1 MRVPNISIYANA
13 TYNLGGLT
21 SDLQNA
27 NEVMA
32 TQKRINSISDD
43 PIGLSQVLDLKVSI
57 GNLDQIEKNVN
68 MGISWLKGT
77 ENALGSANDL
87 ILDAKTQVSR
97 LINASMSASEREDA
111 IGGINSIIEQIVTL
125 GNTQINGSYIFGGT
139 DTDTLPLT
147 YNKNENPP
155 EIVYNGN
162 NTAFEIKTDKQVTV
176 PVGGD
181 GKAVF
186 WTDAVEINLTNNT
199 IMFKEDNGH
208 GSASEKIMK
217 ATIADGTYTKD
228 QLEVAVKN
236 ALNDL
241 SSTQGYGMTY
251 EVSYDGDSKQFSIGE
266 DGTYDG
272 FLRTEFMWE
281 TGEDAYL
288 AQISASPSINPDD
301 IDVKINRPDALTI
314 DTPQP
319 QGSEPFR
326 LIWQGD
332 DTWAIANNPGYT
344 IIPSTIS
351 GSDTSIGIDLNE
363 SGTPDITITLDK
375 PVSTKGEYIEFEIV
389 SAQGDHSLGHEIG
402 FNQDNS
408 IYAPPTSDS
417 NAVFVT
423 DLDITL
429 ANRTIAFSEDGGVT
443 TLYAIIPVLN
453 YTDMDTL
460 STAIKDAMELAGS
473 VNYAVSYDP
482 KESRFN
488 IREDGTSLD
497 ELILVWSDP
506 LASATAK
513 TLGYYPQDDTI
524 SYPSSDSMTQLH
536 ITLDSTNNK
545 IAFQETDIATGTPS
559 GTLWATVPEG
569 TYKDMA
575 AFTVAV
581 ETAMEDAS
589 LWGYSVDYDVAYD
602 DATNLFSIGHSGGGL
617 SDLDLLWGTASG
629 NNSIGNILGF
639 DAVNDT
645 GGGLGPAYSGDN
657 EMVLMSFDN
666 TNNAIDFEEVS
677 IDGTIS
683 EEISVRIPEG
693 EYTDLDDVA
702 TEMQKALRE
711 DSPNGIKYEV
721 SYDYAAGEFM
731 IKGSDANLKE
741 FSLLWQTGENRDQS
755 ADELL
760 GFYGDDRVS
769 FSESDEPVVNIT
781 ITAANNKID
790 FKEVLKGNEG
800 KDVDTLT
807 AFIKID
813 PPATS
818 KTYTSHSQLALD
830 VEKALEEESY
840 KNGNKID
847 YSVSWDVH
855 TKDFTIKE
863 NGTQLAQFDLAW
875 QTGENAPLASGGTGQ
890 SIGGILGF
898 DAEDDLAAPVESERE
913 VEWGIFNTL
922 IDLNQYLKDNDT
934 DGIERTLGRIDAH
947 FNSMISKI
955 VEIGNNYSRLEIR
968 DKITTENSLSL
979 TERRSTI
986 EDADIIEAL
995 MNLQAIDTAYQASL
1009 SSSAKIMKLSLVDYL

>member
-1 MRVPNISIYANA
+1 MRVPNISIYANS

-32 TQKRINSISDD
+32 TQKRINNISDD

-77 ENALGSANDL
+77 ENALSSVSDL
-87 ILDAKTQVSR
+87 ILDAKTQVGR

-147 YNKNENPP
+147 YNKNANPP
-155 EIVYNGN
+155 GVVYNGN

-176 PVGGD
+176 AVGGD
-181 GKAVF
+181 GEAAF
-186 WTDAVEINLTNNT
+186 WADAVEINSTNNT

-241 SSTQGYGMTY
+241 SSTQGYGMNY
-251 EVSYDGDSKQFSIGE
+251 EVDYDGDSKQFAIRE
-266 DGTYDG
+266 DGSYDG
-272 FLRTEFMWE
+272 FLKTEFMWE

-288 AQISASPSINPDD
+288 IQISASPSINPND
-301 IDVKINRPDALTI
+301 IDVKINNPGALTI

-332 DTWAIANNPGYT
+332 NEWAVANNPGYT

-363 SGTPDITITLDK
+363 SGTPDITIILDK
-375 PVSTKGEYIEFEIV
+375 PVSTRGEYIEFEIV
-389 SAQGDHSLGHEIG
+389 SAQGDHSIGHEIG

-408 IYAPPTSDS
+408 ISAPPTSDS

-423 DLDITL
+423 NLDITG
-429 ANRTIAFSEDGGVT
+429 ANNTIAFKEDGGA
-443 TLYAIIPVLN
+443 TLYATIPVLN

-460 STAIKDAMELAGS
+460 STAIEDAMELAGS
-473 VNYAVSYDP
+473 VNYEVSYDP
-482 KESRFN
+482 KESKFN
-488 IREDGTSLD
+488 IREDGSSLD
-497 ELILVWSDP
+497 DITLVWSDAA
-506 LASATAK
+506 ASATAK
-513 TLGYYPQDDTI
+513 TLGFYPQDDTI
-524 SYPSSDSMTQLH
+524 SYPSSDSTAQLY
-536 ITLDSTNNK
+536 IKLDSTNNK
-545 IAFQETDIATGTPS
+545 IAFEETTGGGPS
-559 GTLWATVPEG
+559 GVLWATVPEG
-569 TYKDMA
+569 TYKSMADMTA
-575 AFTVAV
+575 AVKTS
-581 ETAMEDAS
+581 MEDAS
-589 LWGYSVDYDVAYD
+589 ALSGNSVVYDVTYD
-602 DATNLFSIGHSGGGL
+602 DATHRFSIGNSGGLTG
-617 SDLDLLWGTASG
+617 LDLLWGTANG

-639 DAVNDT
+639 DAANDT
-645 GGGLGPAYSGDN
+645 GGGLGPAYPGDSA
-657 EMVLMSFDN
+657 MVLMTFDS
-666 TNNAIDFEEVS
+666 TNNAIDFEEIS
-677 IDGTIS
+677 IDGTVS
-683 EEISVRIPEG
+683 EEISVLIPEG
-693 EYTDLDDVA
+693 DYTDLDDVA
-702 TEMQKALRE
+702 TEIQKVLRD
-711 DSPNGIKYEV
+711 DSPNGIKYDV

-731 IKGSDANLKE
+731 IKGSDANIKG

-760 GFYGDDRVS
+760 GFYGDDKVT

-781 ITAANNKID
+781 IDATNNKID
-790 FKEVLKGNEG
+790 FKEVLGG
-800 KDVDTLT
+800 DDVDTLT
-807 AFIKID
+807 ASIKQ
-813 PPATS
+813 
-818 KTYTSHSQLALD
+818 KTYASHSQLALE

-840 KNGNKID
+840 KNGNQID
-847 YSVSWDVH
+847 YSVSWDAY

-875 QTGENAPLASGGTGQ
+875 QTGENSPLASGGTGQ

-898 DAEDDLAAPVESERE
+898 DAEDDLAAPLESERE
-913 VEWGIFNTL
+913 AEWGIFNTL
-922 IDLNQYLKDNDT
+922 IDLNQYLADNDT
-934 DGIERTLGRIDAH
+934 DGLERTLGRLDAH
-947 FNSMISKI
+947 FNSMTSEI
-955 VEIGNNYSRLEIR
+955 VEIGNNYTRLEIR
-968 DKITTENSLSL
+968 EKITTENSLSL

-995 MNLQAIDTAYQASL
+995 MNLKAIDTAYQASL